1 MSSVIALD
9 LLLID
14 IKREISFIGTAVT
27 LLEYIVE
34 RPLHACN
41 FKKQKG
47 VKYISKYNHL

>member
-27 LLEYIVE
+27 LLVYIVE
-34 RPLHACN
+34 RPLHACS

-47 VKYISKYNHL
+47 VKNVRKYTHL